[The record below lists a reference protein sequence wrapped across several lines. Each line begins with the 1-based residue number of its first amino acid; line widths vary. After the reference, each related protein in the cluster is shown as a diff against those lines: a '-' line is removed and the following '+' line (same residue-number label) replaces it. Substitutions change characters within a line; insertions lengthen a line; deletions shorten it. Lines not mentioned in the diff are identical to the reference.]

1 MNGTPEQ
8 NTDGYQQLSNAVGPN
23 PAPAIPN
30 LDIANSM
37 VATPGGI
44 LLPQTSG
51 AAPSPALTAP
61 GASSP
66 TNAAPARD
74 WHTQLGAAAQK
85 LMIGGMD
92 PLNALVA
99 GGVHALAN
107 LNKPAPS
114 DTPAPSNTTWDAA
127 QSNADASRPTTAP
140 PPQPSNANKIIHGV
154 EANLGD
160 LAAATEG
167 GTAGGGI
174 AGAFRV
180 AKASTTRQREE
191 QENNIK
197 MAHANAQM
205 LSEQQLLHKTGED
218 AINASLA
225 IGKQSA
231 DEMLAA
237 PHAETIASGKDSD
250 ELKKMI
256 DNKVVDPSK
265 DAVFLT
271 GRTLTGTDKNGLP
284 MYRSTYSVIKPGDR
298 LAPSAENIQFLNKY
312 LPGQDF
318 KEPDEDG
325 KGGQTFDSH
334 TYYMLN
340 QRAMNRFADVQAI
353 AKNTAETDDKVHKA
367 LLEKGSQELSGN
379 QYVQAA
385 IRDVAPV
392 KGGDPF
398 LFQKAFNILAR
409 EAALDP
415 NIAKQL
421 PKNWQ
426 QQFAYTYGGGEAKK
440 FEDQMTQLS
449 KLQEKAQDTQND
461 MLDIAMN
468 KPSEMEG
475 HTPAFQAALT
485 KIANDVAQTPE
496 RRQKAKDLLGV
507 VGDIRAGELQM
518 EKDKALGK
526 KEGTTGFVGDPDAT
540 TPEAFLSSL
549 APPEQSIVKMMG
561 TGKMTLTRMEYLASR
576 KPEVLEAVARA
587 YPDFDQS
594 KVAGYVNTYKEF
606 TSSKPSTAGGALNA
620 GGTALK
626 HLNELQQLNTIKSR
640 VPGTTDY
647 NAFENKLD
655 TLTGE
660 LATFYQMPKTEKTIQ
675 DMRSTLG
682 AFTNRDAAI
691 SEQVKSMGD
700 KLDSFEQTW
709 SNAAPSKSYEAPM
722 PYIDNKAKQAR
733 ARLDPEYAKRLA
745 QETLQQQMKNAP
757 AAQQQQQPQTTSSQ
771 TAGGGV
777 IVQTPDGPMSFKNQQ
792 AADAFKLKFGIK

>member
-1 MNGTPEQ
+1 
-8 NTDGYQQLSNAVGPN
+8 
-23 PAPAIPN
+23 
-30 LDIANSM
+30 
-37 VATPGGI
+37 
-44 LLPQTSG
+44 
-51 AAPSPALTAP
+51 
-61 GASSP
+61 
-66 TNAAPARD
+66 
-74 WHTQLGAAAQK
+74 
-85 LMIGGMD
+85 
-92 PLNALVA
+92 LNALVA

-197 MAHANAQM
+197 MATANAAM
-205 LSEQQLLHKTGED
+205 LHEQQLLHKTGED
-218 AINASLA
+218 AVQASLT

-237 PHAETIASGKDSD
+237 PHAETLASGKTSD

-256 DNKVVDPSK
+256 DSKVLDPSK
-265 DAVFLT
+265 DAIFLT
-271 GRTLTGTDKNGLP
+271 GRALTGTDQNGLP
-284 MYRSTYSVIKPGDR
+284 LYRSTYSVIKPGDR
-298 LAPSAENIQFLNKY
+298 LKPSQENIDFLNKY

-318 KEPDEDG
+318 KGPEDVEEG
-325 KGGQTFDSH
+325 KESQSFDSH

-353 AKNTAETDDKVHKA
+353 AKNSAETDDKVHKA

-426 QQFAYTYGGGEAKK
+426 QQFAYTYGGGEPKK

-461 MLDIAMN
+461 MLDIATN

-475 HTPAFQAALT
+475 HTPAFQAAFT
-485 KIANDVAQTPE
+485 KIANDVSQTPE
-496 RRQKAKDLLGV
+496 RRQKAKDLLQV
-507 VGDIRAGELQM
+507 VGDIREGELKM

-526 KEGTTGFVGDPDAT
+526 KEGTTGFVGNPDAT
-540 TPEAFLSSL
+540 TPEEFLSSL
-549 APPEQSIVKMMG
+549 APTEQTLVKMMG

-626 HLNELQQLNTIKSR
+626 HLSELQQLNTYESR
-640 VPGTTDY
+640 VPGTKDY
-647 NAFENKLD
+647 NAFQNKLD

-660 LATFYQMPKTEKTIQ
+660 LATFYQLPKTEKTIQ

-691 SEQVKSMGD
+691 AEQVKSMGD

-709 SNAAPSKSYEAPM
+709 ANAAPSKAYEAPM
-722 PYIDNKAKQAR
+722 PYIDEKAKKAR

-745 QETLQQQMKNAP
+745 QEQPQQQTQTSP
-757 AAQQQQQPQTTSSQ
+757 AAQQQQPPQSPATPSQ

-777 IVQTPDGPMSFKNQQ
+777 IVNTPDGPVSFKTQQ
-792 AADAFKLKFGIK
+792 LADAFRLKHGLK

>member
-1 MNGTPEQ
+1 MNGTEQ
-8 NTDGYQQLSNAVGPN
+8 DGYQQLSSAVGPN

-30 LDIANSM
+30 LDIASSM
-37 VATPGGI
+37 VQAPGGI
-44 LLPQTSG
+44 LLPQTPG
-51 AAPSPALTAP
+51 APSSPALTAP
-61 GASSP
+61 GPSSP
-66 TNAAPARD
+66 TNAAPAPAPGSFGAKF
-74 WHTQLGAAAQK
+74 GAAAAQLVK
-85 LMIGGMD
+85 AGSD
-92 PLNALVA
+92 PMSALVSA
-99 GGVHALAN
+99 GIHTLSTHGT
-107 LNKPAPS
+107 

-127 QSNADASRPTTAP
+127 QSNADASRPTTP
-140 PPQPSNANKIIHGV
+140 PRPQPSNANKAIHGV

-160 LAAATEG
+160 LASSTEG
-167 GTAGGGI
+167 GTAGGGL

-180 AKASTTRQREE
+180 AKASTNRQREE

-197 MAHANAQM
+197 MATANASM
-205 LSEQQLLHKTGED
+205 LHEQQLLHKTGED
-218 AINASLA
+218 AVNASLA
-225 IGKQSA
+225 VGKQSA

-237 PHAETIASGKDSD
+237 PHAETIASGKNSD

-256 DNKVVDPSK
+256 DSKVIDPSR
-265 DAVFLT
+265 DAIFLT
-271 GRTLTGTDKNGLP
+271 GRVLTGNDQNGLP

-298 LAPSAENIQFLNKY
+298 LKPSQENIDFLNKY

-318 KEPDEDG
+318 KGPEDVEEG
-325 KGGQTFDSH
+325 KESQSFDSH

-392 KGGDPF
+392 RGGDPF

-426 QQFAYTYGGGEAKK
+426 QQFAYTYGGGETKK

-485 KIANDVAQTPE
+485 KIASDVAQSPE

-507 VGDIRAGELQM
+507 VSDIRAGELQM

-549 APPEQSIVKMMG
+549 APPEQNIVRMMG
-561 TGKMTLTRMEYLASR
+561 LGKMPLTRIEYLASR

-587 YPDFDQS
+587 FPDFDQS
-594 KVAGYVNTYKEF
+594 KVGGYVNTYKEF

-626 HLNELQQLNTIKSR
+626 HLHELQQLNTIKSR

-647 NAFENKLD
+647 NAFQNKLD

-682 AFTNRDAAI
+682 SFTNRDAAI
-691 SEQVKSMGD
+691 REQTKSMGD

-709 SNAAPSKSYEAPM
+709 KNAAPSKAYEAPM
-722 PYIDNKAKQAR
+722 PGIDQKAKMAR
-733 ARLDPEYAKRLA
+733 AAMDPEYAQR
-745 QETLQQQMKNAP
+745 LQQEQP
-757 AAQQQQQPQTTSSQ
+757 DAQQKPQTPSAQ
-771 TAGGGV
+771 AAAGGGV
-777 IVQTPDGPMSFKNQQ
+777 IVNTPDGPISFKNQQ
-792 AADAFKLKFGIK
+792 QADAFKLKAGIR